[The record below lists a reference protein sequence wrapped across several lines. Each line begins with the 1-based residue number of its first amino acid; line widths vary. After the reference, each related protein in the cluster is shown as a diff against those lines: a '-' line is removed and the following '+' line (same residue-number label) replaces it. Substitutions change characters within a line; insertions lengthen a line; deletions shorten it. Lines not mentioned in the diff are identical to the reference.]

1 MNAPTFNHGGLFL
14 DRDGVIN
21 VDRGY
26 VYRPEDFEFIEG
38 IFAVVRRAAD
48 LGLRSVVVTNQAG
61 IARGYYTERD
71 FQDLTGWMCERFAA
85 EGAPLAA
92 VYHCPYHREGI
103 GQWRVDDHPDR
114 KPNPGMILA
123 ALRDLEL
130 DARCSVLVGD
140 KEHDILAAR
149 RANLGAAALFAPT
162 DEVPDALADEVLAD
176 HRATLLW
183 LERVAPTLRAG
194 ARRPLPVSRR

>member
-1 MNAPTFNHGGLFL
+1 LFL

-26 VYRPEDFEFIEG
+26 VYLPQDFAFIDG
-38 IFAVVRRAAD
+38 IFAVVRRAAE
-48 LGLRSVVVTNQAG
+48 LGFRSVVVTNQAG
-61 IARGYYTERD
+61 IARGYYSERD
-71 FQDLTGWMCERFAA
+71 FENLTRWMCERFAN

-103 GQWRVDDHPDR
+103 GQWRIDDHPDR

-123 ALRDLEL
+123 ALRDLDL
-130 DARCSVLVGD
+130 DAQCSLLVGD

-162 DEVPDALADEVLAD
+162 DPVLDSLADEVLAD
-176 HRATLLW
+176 HRATLGW
-183 LERVAPTLRAG
+183 LERVAPTLRSQHASLVNQ
-194 ARRPLPVSRR
+194 R